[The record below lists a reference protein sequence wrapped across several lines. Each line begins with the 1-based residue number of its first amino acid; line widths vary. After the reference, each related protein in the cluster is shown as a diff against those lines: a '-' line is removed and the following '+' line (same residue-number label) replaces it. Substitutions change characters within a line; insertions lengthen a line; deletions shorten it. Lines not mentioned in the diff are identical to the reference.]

1 MSIITIRFQDSTGQD
16 IAGPLAVSVPEGLK
30 YAEAR
35 KAIIGQIVSAVV
47 GTGIPD
53 ADGVDGLAEQCL
65 RGLGR

>member
-1 MSIITIRFQDSTGQD
+1 MSTITIYFRDSTGQD

-35 KAIIGQIVSAVV
+35 KAIISQIVAAVV
-47 GTGIPD
+47 GD
-53 ADGVDGLAEQCL
+53 DGEGLAEQCL